1 VSEQK
6 RDESGR
12 WKGIST
18 EQAILKVFDTAD
30 APFLTANEVADAVGI
45 ANSTANNHL
54 RQMRENGLVDRK
66 KTGARSVGW
75 WAKVAPR
82 LSEESIA
89 RVEQSR
95 REIERGETVSH
106 DDMKARLGMDG

>member
-1 VSEQK
+1 MSNRQ

-18 EQAILKVFDTAD
+18 KQDVLKAFDNAD
-30 APFLTANEVADAVGI
+30 APFLTAGEVADAVGI

-54 RQMRENGLVDRK
+54 NQMREDGLVGRK
-66 KTGARSVGW
+66 ETGARAVGW
-75 WAKVAPR
+75 WAKVAPQ

-89 RVEQSR
+89 RVER
-95 REIERGETVSH
+95 GRNEVERGEVVAL
-106 DDMKARLGMDG
+106 DDL